1 MTLLATRMIGV
12 AWKLLVI
19 LLQSLGDDDGVIN
32 L

>member
-1 MTLLATRMIGV
+1 MSLLATRMIGV

-19 LLQSLGDDDGVIN
+19 LLYSLGDDNGY